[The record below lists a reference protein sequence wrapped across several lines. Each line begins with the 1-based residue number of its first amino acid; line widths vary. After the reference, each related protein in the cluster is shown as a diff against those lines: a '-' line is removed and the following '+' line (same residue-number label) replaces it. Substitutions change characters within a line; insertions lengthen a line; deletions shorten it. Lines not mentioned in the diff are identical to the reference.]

1 MCIFVLMRFY
11 DIVICF
17 CYSEFLDGDKRMKKI
32 IRGYVKENL
41 RRESYIKYF
50 WLFRKVKIDVKIFWF
65 DIEFN

>member
-1 MCIFVLMRFY
+1 MRFY
-11 DIVICF
+11 DVIFCF

-50 WLFRKVKIDVKIFWF
+50 WLFREVKIDVKIF
-65 DIEFN
+65 